1 MAYPSMA
8 WSRWNESGVRRINA
22 SQAVTSQLDTFFCS
36 LLLLPDLSHNSW
48 LAASRS
54 GAGGIGLAITTTSYD
69 YTIRCTCEPTVGKG
83 WEEWMEKK
91 KEERER
97 KTAPLSSVED
107 NQTTIRKIGSE
118 PDQIEMSEWQGGPV
132 VKVGAGGGWRAT
144 RGRAMQHQNPA
155 WRGIYLPTL
164 VARGTGG
171 SPMQMHGM
179 GMGGQKGEDA
189 EEGEEGRR
197 RTRASLAQHQHQRAL
212 GLETHTHTHTTVHTV
227 HMQRASVSGI
237 D

>member
-1 MAYPSMA
+1 MTTVMVLIRIEKRRISQRIGVAYPSMA

-91 KEERER
+91 KRRER
-97 KTAPLSSVED
+97 KENCASLVSGRQSD
-107 NQTTIRKIGSE
+107 NDPK
-118 PDQIEMSEWQGGPV
+118 DW
-132 VKVGAGGGWRAT
+132 VGARSNRNVGVAGW
-144 RGRAMQHQNPA
+144 
-155 WRGIYLPTL
+155 
-164 VARGTGG
+164 TG
-171 SPMQMHGM
+171 S
-179 GMGGQKGEDA
+179 
-189 EEGEEGRR
+189 
-197 RTRASLAQHQHQRAL
+197 
-212 GLETHTHTHTTVHTV
+212 
-227 HMQRASVSGI
+227 
-237 D
+237 

>member
-1 MAYPSMA
+1 MVLIRIEKRRISQRIGVAYPSMA

-91 KEERER
+91 KKREKGKLR
-97 KTAPLSSVED
+97 LSR
-107 NQTTIRKIGSE
+107 QWKTIRQRSE
-118 PDQIEMSEWQGGPV
+118 RLGRSQIKS
-132 VKVGAGGGWRAT
+132 KCRS
-144 RGRAMQHQNPA
+144 GRVD
-155 WRGIYLPTL
+155 R
-164 VARGTGG
+164 
-171 SPMQMHGM
+171 
-179 GMGGQKGEDA
+179 
-189 EEGEEGRR
+189 
-197 RTRASLAQHQHQRAL
+197 
-212 GLETHTHTHTTVHTV
+212 
-227 HMQRASVSGI
+227 
-237 D
+237 